1 MTITV
6 GFDLDMT
13 LIDARPGVVKAMA
26 ALSADVGMAIDG
38 EYVAANMGP
47 PLPQVFRDMGVPEQ
61 DVDRLVARFRA
72 LYPDIAI
79 PATTPMPGAEAAL
92 DAVRAIGGRTMIV
105 TAKYQCNA
113 ELHIEALGW
122 DVDHLVGDLFSA
134 GKAEALK
141 AHGAR
146 VYVGDHIG
154 DMAGAAAAGAF
165 AVGVTTGP
173 CSASTLAQAGANVVL
188 SSLIE
193 FPAWFSGHAAGQR

>member
-1 MTITV
+1 VTITV

-13 LIDARPGVVKAMA
+13 LIDPRPGVVKAMA

-47 PLPQVFRDMGVPEQ
+47 PLPLVFQEMGLPPA
-61 DVDRLVARFRA
+61 DIDRLVARFRA

-79 PATTPMPGAEAAL
+79 PETKPMPGAEAAL
-92 DAVRAIGGRTMIV
+92 AAVRAAGGQTMIV
-105 TAKYQCNA
+105 TAKYQRNA

-193 FPAWFSGHAAGQR
+193 FPEWFSGHAAGQR